1 MAQIDIEANHA
12 APAIEDAL
20 LRELNDKVPGP
31 ALYNGS
37 ESRLVGLDTREM
49 LDVAYVR
56 RRKSA
61 AQVSDEDALTAF
73 SDGRGVFDV
82 DLHCRKL
89 DAIVA
94 KHELEADIYTEDL
107 LPCANP
113 EIGNRPV
120 YFARARWRKRSRPRP
135 DNVA

>member
-1 MAQIDIEANHA
+1 M
-12 APAIEDAL
+12 
-20 LRELNDKVPGP
+20 
-31 ALYNGS
+31 
-37 ESRLVGLDTREM
+37 GLDTREM

-56 RRKSA
+56 RRTEA
-61 AQVSDEDALTAF
+61 AHVSDKDALTAF

-89 DAIVA
+89 DAFVA
-94 KHELEADIYTEDL
+94 KHKLEADIYTEDL

-120 YFARARWRKRSRPRP
+120 YFGRACWRKRSMPSSG
-135 DNVA
+135 NVA

>member
-1 MAQIDIEANHA
+1 MGLRVE
-12 APAIEDAL
+12 L
-20 LRELNDKVPGP
+20 L
-31 ALYNGS
+31 
-37 ESRLVGLDTREM
+37 GLETRES

-61 AQVSDEDALTAF
+61 AHVSDEDAHIAF

-89 DAIVA
+89 DAFVA
-94 KHELEADIYTEDL
+94 KHKLEADIYTEDL

-120 YFARARWRKRSRPRP
+120 YFGRARWRKRSMPSP
-135 DNVA
+135 GTVA

>member
-1 MAQIDIEANHA
+1 MGLRVE
-12 APAIEDAL
+12 L
-20 LRELNDKVPGP
+20 L
-31 ALYNGS
+31 
-37 ESRLVGLDTREM
+37 GLETRES

-61 AQVSDEDALTAF
+61 AHVSDEDALSAF

-89 DAIVA
+89 DAFVA
-94 KHELEADIYTEDL
+94 RHNLEADIYTEDL

-120 YFARARWRKRSRPRP
+120 YFGRARWRKRSMPSP
-135 DNVA
+135 GTGA